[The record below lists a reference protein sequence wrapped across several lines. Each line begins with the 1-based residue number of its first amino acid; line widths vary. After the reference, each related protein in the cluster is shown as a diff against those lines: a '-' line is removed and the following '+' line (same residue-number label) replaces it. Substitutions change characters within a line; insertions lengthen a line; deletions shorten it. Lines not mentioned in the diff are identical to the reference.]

1 MRDRGK
7 QMINKSMT
15 LERTAAGH
23 SFKGRLLL
31 EAGQESLA
39 EAEFNKAL
47 RIDARNNIARKGM
60 RSLQEK
66 REQDKKGLF
75 RKMFR

>member
-1 MRDRGK
+1 MRDRAK
-7 QMINKSMT
+7 QMINKSLT

-23 SFKGRLLL
+23 GFKGWLLF

-39 EAEFNKAL
+39 EAEFSKAL
-47 RIDARNNIARKGM
+47 KIDARNNAARKGM
-60 RSLQEK
+60 RTLQEK

>member
-1 MRDRGK
+1 
-7 QMINKSMT
+7 MINKSVAI
-15 LERTAAGH
+15 ERTTAGH
-23 SFKGRLLL
+23 SFKGWVLF
-31 EAGQESLA
+31 EAGRESLA

-47 RIDARNNIARKGM
+47 KIDARNSLARKGM

-75 RKMFR
+75 RRIFK